1 MELLDL
7 QQFKKAYPHLSKKM
21 YKVLNIEYPEN
32 IKVPIDMED
41 AALADT
47 FFAKYKIDKS
57 IEFGRKKAKMIMDLV
72 KSQPQMEKWLDILY
86 PNFKEPNVKK
96 KHIRKKRIIKDE
108 IILYVYKTAAGCI
121 CKDKNGVDFT
131 KEVNNRNKLQYAHC
145 NDSVI
150 RGYLFEGKTKYE
162 WRNVKRK
169 LIEKNNLTIEEIEQK
184 LTNESNNKQEIQ
196 K

>member
-41 AALADT
+41 ASLADT
-47 FFAKYKIDKS
+47 FFAKRKIDRK

-86 PNFKEPNVKK
+86 PNRFEKVKQK
-96 KHIRKKRIIKDE
+96 YKRKHEIIEQE
-108 IILYVYKTAAGCI
+108 IILYVSKNGKKYI
-121 CKDKNGVDFT
+121 CKDKDGNDFT
-131 KEVNNRNKLQYAHC
+131 DQVNQGKLNYAHL
-145 NDSVI
+145 NNGVI
-150 RGYLFEGKTKYE
+150 RGRRIKGSKKYI
-162 WRNVKRK
+162 WRAVKK
-169 LIEKNNLTIEEIEQK
+169 KFVEKPIATLEEIEQK
-184 LTNESNNKQEIQ
+184 LTNESNNK
-196 K
+196 KRKKK